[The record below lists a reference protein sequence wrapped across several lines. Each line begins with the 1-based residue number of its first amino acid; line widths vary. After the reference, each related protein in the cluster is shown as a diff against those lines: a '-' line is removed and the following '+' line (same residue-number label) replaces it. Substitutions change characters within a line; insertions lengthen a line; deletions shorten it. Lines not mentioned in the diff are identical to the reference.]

1 MNHTLAYVGVVLA
14 GFLAGFINTLAGS
27 GSLVSLPMLIFV
39 GLPANV
45 ANGTNRIAILLQNV
59 VGVRGF
65 HAQGMM
71 QWRHALWLSV
81 PAALGA
87 ILGANIAVELPEQS
101 MRRAIGVIMVLF
113 LFVLL
118 VNPKRWIHGK
128 GGKVRER
135 PDWKELLIFFLIGIY
150 GGFIQ
155 AGVGIFLLAGL
166 VLGAGFDLVRANAI
180 KVFIV
185 LFFTVPALF
194 VFFLG
199 GQVNWGWGLLLAVG
213 NMSGAWVATRFS
225 ARPGA
230 AIWVHRLLVAV
241 VIYSA
246 ARLLGAGDLL
256 MRLLGV

>member
-1 MNHTLAYVGVVLA
+1 MNEPLVYLGVVTA
-14 GFLAGFINTLAGS
+14 GFLAGFVNTLAGS
-27 GSLVSLPMLIFV
+27 GSLVSLPMLIFA

-45 ANGTNRIAILLQNV
+45 ANGTNRVAILLQNV

-65 HAQGMM
+65 TRQGLMS
-71 QWRHALWLSV
+71 WRHALWLAG

-87 ILGANIAVELPEQS
+87 IVGANIAVDLDEQS
-101 MRRAIGVIMVLF
+101 MRRAIGAIMVLM

-118 VNPKRWIHGK
+118 VNPKRWIQGRPEAI
-128 GGKVRER
+128 RER
-135 PDWKELLIFFLIGIY
+135 PTLKELGLFFLIGIY

-166 VLGAGFDLVRANAI
+166 VLGAGFDIVRANAI

-185 LFFTVPALF
+185 LCFTVPALAVF
-194 VFFLG
+194 VVH

-213 NMSGAWVATRFS
+213 NMAGAWTGTRFA

-230 AIWVHRLLVAV
+230 SVWVYRLFLLVV
-241 VIYSA
+241 VYSA
-246 ARLLGAGDLL
+246 VRLLGLL
-256 MRLLGV
+256 

>member
-1 MNHTLAYVGVVLA
+1 MAWFVYVGVVLA

-27 GSLVSLPMLIFV
+27 GSLVSLPMLIFA
-39 GLPANV
+39 GLPATM
-45 ANGTNRIAILLQNV
+45 ANGTNRVAILLQNIV
-59 VGVRGF
+59 AVRGYRS
-65 HAQGMM
+65 HGMLD
-71 QWRHALWLSV
+71 WRQALWLSV

-87 ILGANIAVELPEQS
+87 IVGARIAVDLPEET
-101 MRRAIGVIMVLF
+101 MRRAIGTIMVLM

-118 VNPKRWIHGK
+118 VNPKRWILGK
-128 GGKVRER
+128 PGQVRSR
-135 PDWKELLIFFLIGIY
+135 PGIKELGLFFLIGIY

-185 LFFTVPALF
+185 LFFTVPALAVF
-194 VFFLG
+194 VINN
-199 GQVNWGWGLLLAVG
+199 QVSWGWGLLLAVG
-213 NMSGAWVATRFS
+213 NMSGAWAGTRFA

-230 AIWVHRLLVAV
+230 AVWVHRLLILV

-246 ARLLGAGDLL
+246 LRLLGIL
-256 MRLLGV
+256 

>member
-1 MNHTLAYVGVVLA
+1 MDNAIAYLGVVLA

-45 ANGTNRIAILLQNV
+45 ANGTNRVAILLQNV

-71 QWRHALWLSV
+71 QWKQALWLAV
-81 PAALGA
+81 PAAMGA
-87 ILGANIAVELPEQS
+87 IVGANIAVDLPEAT

-128 GGKVRER
+128 EGRIRER
-135 PDWKELLIFFLIGIY
+135 PGLQELVIFFLIGIY

-185 LFFTVPALF
+185 LFFTVPALL
-194 VFFLG
+194 VFFLN

-213 NMSGAWVATRFS
+213 NMSGAWAATRFA

-230 AIWVHRLLVAV
+230 AVWVHRLLVVV

-246 ARLLGAGDLL
+246 LRLLGITHLL
-256 MRLLGV
+256 A

>member
-1 MNHTLAYVGVVLA
+1 MDQLINYVGVVLA
-14 GFLAGFINTLAGS
+14 GLLAGFINTLAGS

-45 ANGTNRIAILLQNV
+45 ANGTNRVAILLQNI

-65 HAQGMM
+65 HSQGMM
-71 QWRHALWLSV
+71 QWRHAFWLAV

-87 ILGANIAVELPEQS
+87 IVGAQVAVDLPEQT
-101 MRRAIGVIMVLF
+101 MRRAIGAIMVLF

-118 VNPKRWIHGK
+118 INPKRWILGK
-128 GGKVRER
+128 EGQVRER
-135 PDWKELLIFFLIGIY
+135 PDWKELAIFFLIGIY

-194 VFFLG
+194 VFFIN
-199 GQVNWGWGLLLAVG
+199 GQVNWGWGLLLALG
-213 NMSGAWVATRFS
+213 NMSGAWLATRF
-225 ARPGA
+225 AGRPGA
-230 AIWVHRLLVAV
+230 AVWVHRLLVV
-241 VIYSA
+241 VVVYSA
-246 ARLLGAGDLL
+246 ARLLFLA
-256 MRLLGV
+256 

>member
-1 MNHTLAYVGVVLA
+1 MTWFVYVGVVLA

-27 GSLVSLPMLIFV
+27 GSLVSLPMLIFA
-39 GLPANV
+39 GLPATM
-45 ANGTNRIAILLQNV
+45 ANGTNRVAILLQNIV
-59 VGVRGF
+59 AVRGYRS
-65 HAQGMM
+65 HGMLD
-71 QWRHALWLSV
+71 WRQALWLSV

-87 ILGANIAVELPEQS
+87 IVGARIAVDLPEET
-101 MRRAIGVIMVLF
+101 MRRAIGTIMVLM

-118 VNPKRWIHGK
+118 VNPKRWILGK
-128 GGKVRER
+128 PGQVRSR
-135 PDWKELLIFFLIGIY
+135 PGIKELGLFFLIGIY

-185 LFFTVPALF
+185 LFFTVPALAVF
-194 VFFLG
+194 VINN
-199 GQVNWGWGLLLAVG
+199 QVSWGWGLLLAVG
-213 NMSGAWVATRFS
+213 NMSGAWAGTRFA

-230 AIWVHRLLVAV
+230 AVWVHRLLILV

-246 ARLLGAGDLL
+246 LRLLGIL
-256 MRLLGV
+256 